1 MTRAPVP
8 WTIGL
13 ENSRLDH
20 PVAGMPGPV
29 WTLAAFEAVA
39 AVNLTYAFVRAPAPD
54 SPRPLFVALTCYA
67 IVNLVVLLLLR
78 ARTPAWFLHLSVAAT
93 IVSATVLVALSALPE
108 GAVTSGIAYLTL
120 TLYVAYW
127 MPRWLAFGYVTAM
140 GVAYAIGL
148 ALSGWPN
155 MFGAWVLIIGT
166 SFVVVVVLSTLV
178 QALESVA
185 TTDQLTGLTNRRGL
199 EALLAADDADRRGR
213 ERCLVVIDLDDFKAL
228 NDRLGHQAG
237 DRALHEFGEACLAS
251 IRPEDLAVRS
261 GGDEFVLVLDQL
273 RPEGVGPVIERIRR
287 ASPVPW
293 SYGVA
298 YWPSRT
304 DFDDAMARAD
314 ADLYRRKDELRGDA

>member
-1 MTRAPVP
+1 MTRAAVP

-29 WTLAAFEAVA
+29 WTLAAFEAVGA
-39 AVNLTYAFVRAPAPD
+39 ANLAYALALPPAPD
-54 SPRPLFVALTCYA
+54 SPRPLFLALALYAVANVT
-67 IVNLVVLLLLR
+67 VLLLLR

-93 IVSATVLVALSALPE
+93 IVSATALVAFSALPQ

-127 MPRWLAFGYVTAM
+127 MPRRVAFGYVAAM
-140 GVAYAIGL
+140 GVAYAL
-148 ALSGWPN
+148 ALAMSGWPS
-155 MFGAWVLIIGT
+155 MLGPWVLIIGT
-166 SFVVVVVLSTLV
+166 SFVVVMVLSTLV

-199 EALLAADDADRRGR
+199 EAMLAADDADRRGR
-213 ERCLVVIDLDDFKAL
+213 ERCLVIIDMDDFKAL

-237 DRALHEFGEACLAS
+237 DRALHEFGQACLAS

-273 RPEGVGPVIERIRR
+273 GPDGVGPVIDRIRR
-287 ASPVPW
+287 ASPVEW

-298 YWPSRT
+298 RWPSRS
-304 DFDDAMARAD
+304 DFDEAMSQAD
-314 ADLYRRKDELRGDA
+314 ADLYRRKNELRGDA